1 MGAHSS
7 RLGPHVPLPEYVENM
22 RKIALH
28 LKLYN
33 WAKGHYTEG
42 AELIDLVIDVV
53 RKEAENYDCLQG
65 FQVWHPA
72 NITRLML
79 LLHDKK
85 LPELPD
91 RTSGNSPILL
101 YCAIARLEKKPL
113 IFTGRILKQN
123 VFEEESRALTF
134 LQGYTQFY
142 T

>member
-1 MGAHSS
+1 MLQIRLSYCLLVSS
-7 RLGPHVPLPEYVENM
+7 VAS
-22 RKIALH
+22 RK
-28 LKLYN
+28 
-33 WAKGHYTEG
+33 HYTVDIVV
-42 AELIDLVIDVV
+42 AWYTVNLVVFFV
-53 RKEAENYDCLQG
+53 
-65 FQVWHPA
+65 
-72 NITRLML
+72 
-79 LLHDKK
+79 DKK

-101 YCAIARLEKKPL
+101 SLSMKDKDSWNKKENHKLLNGNSVFILLVQTISSYCAIARLEKKPL